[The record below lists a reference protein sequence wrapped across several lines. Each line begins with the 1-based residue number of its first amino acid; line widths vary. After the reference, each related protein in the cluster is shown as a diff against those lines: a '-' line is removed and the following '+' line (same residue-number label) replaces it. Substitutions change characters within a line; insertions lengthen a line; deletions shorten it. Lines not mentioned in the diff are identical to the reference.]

1 MPRSR
6 TSALCSPAAW
16 ITMMSP
22 VRSEIAQAVTLLGT
36 CSVADIAAVT
46 NRPADT
52 LYVHLEK
59 LRHAGIVIE
68 AGVRHRGRHRE
79 ALYAMRAADVQP
91 DFRGASIALENRVG
105 HRTASTLLRAME
117 RTVRDAAAARALVTR
132 PESRNIS
139 MSYELG
145 RLSPAMFQK
154 LRRHVGAIKALMDQ
168 GKRRRTGTLYLTVT
182 IACPVVRRRGA
193 GRTEPGVVR
202 ATRRSRARPRA

>member
-59 LRHAGIVIE
+59 L
-68 AGVRHRGRHRE
+68 
-79 ALYAMRAADVQP
+79 
-91 DFRGASIALENRVG
+91 VG

-132 PESRNIS
+132 PEGRNIS

-193 GRTEPGVVR
+193 GRTEPGAAR
-202 ATRRSRARPRA
+202 ATRRPRARPRA